1 MTNFQSKIHSPDV
14 LKHDLNRHFPHLLQF
29 KSIDDAKKSDVYL
42 KIKPTV
48 ERILSSVVCENFSLK
63 ENKLDV
69 ATEISVVAWNIERG
83 RMFEGILET
92 LKTHD
97 KLKEKDVYLLT
108 ELDYGMIRSGN
119 RFVAQE
125 IAQDLKLNYAFAP
138 VYIALQKGSGIESAL
153 EGENTQEIAQDLK
166 LNYAF
171 APVYIALQKGSGI
184 ESALEGE
191 NTHSIHGLAMFS
203 KFPLKNVHAV
213 DLPNGKDK
221 MIGKEKRIGYL
232 RALIADVEHPAGTF
246 RAVTIHTD
254 AHSSRKHR
262 EKQVRIVLEHLEKLP
277 KLPTIVGGDFNT
289 VTYDAQSATHSILS
303 LSYRALRAT
312 DVCENQF
319 PHPDRRYE
327 KGLFDQFKNYGFE
340 YEKFNELGKGT
351 LHYNINHISHNANLS
366 DWVPAWCFPVIAWAT
381 KKNGGKFSMRLD
393 WFFGRG
399 IDISESSA
407 PQTIGKL
414 IDSLGTPLSDHDAIS
429 LEFVLA

>member
-119 RFVAQE
+119 QFVA
-125 IAQDLKLNYAFAP
+125 
-138 VYIALQKGSGIESAL
+138 
-153 EGENTQEIAQDLK
+153 QEIAQDLK

-399 IDISESSA
+399 IDISKSSA

-414 IDSLGTPLSDHDAIS
+414 IDSLGMPLSDHDAIS

>member
-1 MTNFQSKIHSPDV
+1 MTNFQSQIHLPDV
-14 LKHDLNRHFPHLLQF
+14 LKHDLNQHFPDLLQF
-29 KSIDDAKKSDVYL
+29 ESIDDAKKSDVYL
-42 KIKPTV
+42 KIKPIV
-48 ERILSSVVCENFSLK
+48 DRILSSVVCEDFSQIPNPKPKTL
-63 ENKLDV
+63 NQ
-69 ATEISVVAWNIERG
+69 ISAVAWNIERG

-92 LKTHD
+92 LKTHNE
-97 KLKEKDVYLLT
+97 LKEKDIYLLT

-125 IAQDLKLNYAFAP
+125 IAQ
-138 VYIALQKGSGIESAL
+138 E
-153 EGENTQEIAQDLK
+153 LK

-191 NTHSIHGLAMFS
+191 NTHSIHGLAIFS

-221 MIGKEKRIGYL
+221 MIGKEKRLGYL
-232 RALIADVEHPAGTF
+232 RALIAEVEHPAGKF

-277 KLPTIVGGDFNT
+277 KLPTIIGGDFNT

-327 KGLFDQFKNYGFE
+327 KGLFDQFKNFGFK
-340 YEKFNELGKGT
+340 YKNFNELGKGT
-351 LHYNINHISHNANLS
+351 LHYNINHISHNANLG
-366 DWVPAWCFPVIAWAT
+366 DWVPAWCFPVIALAT
-381 KKNGGKFSMRLD
+381 KKIGGKFSMRLD

-399 IDISESSA
+399 IDISKSSA

-414 IDSLGTPLSDHDAIS
+414 IDSQGTPLSDHDAIS